1 MTKAI
6 NRSANRSAGA
16 FRSWTG
22 RVAAATLGLSLM
34 MGAMIGPAT
43 AQSANAPRA
52 EVVKLLG
59 ERYAETPSALGLAS
73 NGGVIEVFAAK
84 DGSTWTIVLT
94 TPDGLSR
101 IVATGE
107 AWTAITRV
115 LGQAS

>member
-1 MTKAI
+1 
-6 NRSANRSAGA
+6 
-16 FRSWTG
+16 
-22 RVAAATLGLSLM
+22 M
-34 MGAMIGPAT
+34 MGAMTGLAT

-52 EVVKLLG
+52 EVMKMLD

-84 DGSTWTIVLT
+84 DGRTWTIVLT

-107 AWTAITRV
+107 AWTSVTRV
-115 LGQAS
+115 VGQAS